1 MVEAMKE
8 VDGEYVAVVGVGVAA
23 QAAAGVCA
31 LGRKETAAP
40 DLIRQPNLF
49 LWCQLLCLPSKQ

>member
-23 QAAAGVCA
+23 HAAAGVCA
-31 LGRKETAAP
+31 FGEEGNGP
-40 DLIRQPNLF
+40 HLI
-49 LWCQLLCLPSKQ
+49 